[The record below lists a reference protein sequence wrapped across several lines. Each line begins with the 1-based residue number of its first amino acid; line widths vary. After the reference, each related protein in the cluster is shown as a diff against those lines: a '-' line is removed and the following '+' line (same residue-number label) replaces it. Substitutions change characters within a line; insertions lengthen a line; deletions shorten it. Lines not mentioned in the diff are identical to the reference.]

1 VGHVFKSTTSR
12 FNEPKSGHFN
22 HSELLV
28 KEQNFRNLKAKN
40 KVRDLEEILEGKQFK
55 EKIYKS
61 NLSFETA
68 SLEYSEE
75 IKKKLL

>member
-1 VGHVFKSTTSR
+1 M
-12 FNEPKSGHFN
+12 
-22 HSELLV
+22 
-28 KEQNFRNLKAKN
+28 
-40 KVRDLEEILEGKQFK
+40 RDLEEILEGKQFK